1 MSIFKK
7 STVIAALFSV
17 VIIGLSAC
25 GEDDSEAGNAE
36 ELRGVVKDVASKAKT
51 TAEDVASKAKSTA
64 ETAVDRVE
72 DKIKEPSSGTDD
84 E

>member
-7 STVIAALFSV
+7 PAFIAALFSV
-17 VIIGLSAC
+17 VIFGLSAC
-25 GEDDSEAGNAE
+25 GGDDSDAGNAE
-36 ELRGVVKDVASKAKT
+36 ELRGAVKN
-51 TAEDVASKAKSTA
+51 VASKAKSTA

-72 DKIKEPSSGTDD
+72 DKIKEPTTGTDD

>member
-7 STVIAALFSV
+7 STAIAALFSV

-25 GEDDSEAGNAE
+25 GGDDSDTGNAE
-36 ELRGVVKDVASKAKT
+36 ELRGVVKDVT
-51 TAEDVASKAKSTA
+51 SKAKSTA

>member
-7 STVIAALFSV
+7 PTIIAALFSV
-17 VIIGLSAC
+17 AIVGLSAC
-25 GEDDSEAGNAE
+25 GGDDSDAGNAE
-36 ELRGVVKDVASKAKT
+36 ELRGAVK
-51 TAEDVASKAKSTA
+51 DVASKAKSTA

-72 DKIKEPSSGTDD
+72 DKIKEPTIGTDD

>member
-17 VIIGLSAC
+17 VIVGLSAC
-25 GEDDSEAGNAE
+25 GGDDSDAGNAE

-51 TAEDVASKAKSTA
+51 TAE
-64 ETAVDRVE
+64 TAVDRVE
-72 DKIKEPSSGTDD
+72 GKIKEPASGTDD

>member
-7 STVIAALFSV
+7 PTVIAALFSL
-17 VIIGLSAC
+17 VIVGLSAC
-25 GEDDSEAGNAE
+25 GGDDSDADNAE
-36 ELRGVVKDVASKAKT
+36 DLRGAVKDVASKAKT
-51 TAEDVASKAKSTA
+51 TAETA
-64 ETAVDRVE
+64 IDRVE